1 MGSAADYVRNGVE
14 YSVIEKNY
22 VELKTACPKVLFE
35 IDSVLSLYNVTN
47 LCDLQQHWIQQMGL
61 DPSNMRF
68 NTLVDPEYLSL
79 QVLPDVFKQ
88 QAQTRIA
95 THLNFLRSVSADAL
109 IKEWQQ
115 ATNFMLQQDR
125 SDLLVDMFRINDLRD
140 QARNQVFED
149 YFPEYNTLRNYVV

>member
-1 MGSAADYVRNGVE
+1 MFGHAMRKFLLHM
-14 YSVIEKNY
+14 IEKNY
-22 VELKTACPKVLFE
+22 IELKAACPRVLFE

-61 DPSNMRF
+61 DPNNMRF
-68 NTLVDPEYLSL
+68 TTLVDPEYLSL

-88 QAQTRIA
+88 QAQTRIS
-95 THLNFLRSVSADAL
+95 THLIFLRSVSADAL

-115 ATNFMLQQDR
+115 ATNFMMQQDR